1 MNAPAR
7 ASFAAA
13 VLLLPGSVA
22 LAQQGGFPPQESYGI
37 RLEYRE
43 FRPEFTGNIQK
54 GFGDDEGTLV
64 DIVDDLGIEDDRT
77 FEGRITLQ
85 FKPGHKLRGS
95 YTPLD
100 YAGDVA
106 LAQRDFTYGQTE
118 FQRAEPVVTRIKGG
132 YYSGAY
138 EYDFIRGPRGFLGG
152 TLGAKVVD
160 LDATLVAPE
169 QGRREQDTLRS
180 PVPSLGLVT
189 RVYAGRVSLEGEL
202 SGFTLGDRG
211 TLIEFDAAGRV
222 HFSDRLAISGGYR
235 YLRIKAQDDRD
246 FGELTLNGW
255 HFGLEISL

>member
-7 ASFAAA
+7 ALFAAA
-13 VLLLPGSVA
+13 VLLAPVSA
-22 LAQQGGFPPQESYGI
+22 LAQGAGYPPQESFGI

-43 FRPEFTGNIQK
+43 YRPTFTGDIQK

-64 DIVDDLGIEDDRT
+64 DVVDDLGIEDDRT

-85 FKPGHKLRGS
+85 FKQGHKLRGS

-106 LAQRDFTYGQTE
+106 AAQRDFTYGETE
-118 FQRAEPVVTRIKGG
+118 FQRREQVVTRIKGG
-132 YYSGAY
+132 YYSAAY
-138 EYDFIRGPRGFLGG
+138 EYDFIRGPRGFLGA
-152 TLGAKVVD
+152 TLGAKIVD

-169 QGRREQDTLRS
+169 QGRREQDTLRA
-180 PVPSLGLVT
+180 PVPAVGVVT

-211 TLIEFDAAGRV
+211 TLIEFDTAGRV
-222 HFSDRLAISGGYR
+222 HFSDRLAVSGGYR
-235 YLRIKAQDDRD
+235 YLKVKARDDRD
-246 FGELTLNGW
+246 FGDLSLSGW
-255 HFGLEISL
+255 HFGIEISL